1 MKLNPNKDNI
11 YAFSIG
17 SIESINNKKKP
28 DLTFK
33 ALTGNFYT
41 DLINSDLTIRRNKKL
56 LSHIKNRS
64 IKESIYSNRDI
75 PKSWKTILG
84 YQNEVYKA
92 IDQDPNFAYYLG
104 ATNNKDNKV
113 NEFFGTKLKNIDNSN
128 KTERNKKFISLENI
142 DKYIK
147 DNNID
152 NKDLSNNITNNN
164 SKDKSREKNN
174 NEIKVYNKTISF
186 SEKSNSIK
194 IPHHQWSISNEIN
207 KKLNDKFLSSKLDEY
222 RTKYDI
228 DKFTEKVKHAIKEIK
243 IDYDD
248 DIFIERAK
256 RNRNRN
262 YYREYLK
269 SKTQNKK
276 RNVLKKAIFS
286 NLIQEKGEER
296 QFYRTLYDNN
306 NAIGTHRFVRN
317 KKYTPFKTISSFG
330 NKENRFENVEMN
342 NKIKRD
348 LELINFFG
356 PHYSN
361 CLVCKKRNMD
371 FYANSEPNQAMILL
385 NYLKKI
391 KFNGKS
397 NKHSKSN
404 KE

>member
-41 DLINSDLTIRRNKKL
+41 DLINSDLTIKRNKKL
-56 LSHIKNRS
+56 LSTIKNHS

-104 ATNNKDNKV
+104 ATNKKDNKV
-113 NEFFGTKLKNIDNSN
+113 NEFFGTSLKNVDNGN
-128 KTERNKKFISLENI
+128 KTDRNKKFLSLENI

-147 DNNID
+147 DND
-152 NKDLSNNITNNN
+152 LDKDTNNN
-164 SKDKSREKNN
+164 KEELSEKNNEKKIYNRTISYSEKNN
-174 NEIKVYNKTISF
+174 NIKT
-186 SEKSNSIK
+186 
-194 IPHHQWSISNEIN
+194 PHHQWSINN
-207 KKLNDKFLSSKLDEY
+207 DMKNKLNDKYLSSRLDEY

-228 DKFTEKVKHAIKEIK
+228 DKFTQNVKHKIKEIK

-248 DIFIERAK
+248 DIFVERAI
-256 RNRNRN
+256 RNKNRN
-262 YYREYLK
+262 YYREFLK
-269 SKTQNKK
+269 EKTQKNKE
-276 RNVLKKAIFS
+276 NVLKKTIFS
-286 NLIQEKGEER
+286 NLLEEKDEER
-296 QFYRTLYDNN
+296 QFYKTSYNN
-306 NAIGTHRFVRN
+306 KAIESHRFRRN

-330 NKENRFENVEMN
+330 NKENRFNNDFLN

-371 FYANSEPNQAMILL
+371 FYANSGPKQAMILL
-385 NYLKKI
+385 NYLKKVKLNAKI
-391 KFNGKS
+391 
-397 NKHSKSN
+397 NKYSKN
-404 KE
+404 EKE

>member
-104 ATNNKDNKV
+104 ATNNKD
-113 NEFFGTKLKNIDNSN
+113 
-128 KTERNKKFISLENI
+128 
-142 DKYIK
+142 
-147 DNNID
+147 
-152 NKDLSNNITNNN
+152 LSNNITNNN

-174 NEIKVYNKTISF
+174 NEIKLYNKTISF

-228 DKFTEKVKHAIKEIK
+228 HKFTEKVKHAIKEIK

-306 NAIGTHRFVRN
+306 NAIGTHRFARN